1 MYDMVVED
9 PYVLFETWFE
19 EAKRSEP
26 TYPDAMTVTTV
37 AEDGMPSARIL
48 LLKGLDRR
56 GFVFYTNTRSR
67 KGRQLAGNPRC
78 ALCFFWKTL
87 DRQVRV
93 EGTVAPVS
101 EAEADAYF
109 ATRPRG
115 SQIGAWASD
124 QSEPL
129 ESRTLLEGRITDLE
143 KRFGDAPVPR
153 PAHWSG
159 YRVSPTRIE
168 FWREGR
174 YRLHDRIV
182 YTPDGT
188 SGWTAEQLFP

>member
-1 MYDMVVED
+1 MYDMVVDD
-9 PYVLFETWFE
+9 PYTLFESWYE
-19 EAKRSEP
+19 EAKQSEP

-37 AEDGMPSARIL
+37 AENGMPSARIL

-56 GFVFYTNTRSR
+56 GFVFYTNQRSR
-67 KGRQLAGNPRC
+67 KGEQLAGNPNC

-93 EGTVAPVS
+93 EGTVSQVS
-101 EAEADAYF
+101 EAEADAYY

-124 QSEPL
+124 QSQPL
-129 ESRTLLEGRITDLE
+129 ESRAVLEARIADLE
-143 KRFGDAPVPR
+143 KRFGEAPVPR

-159 YRVSPTRIE
+159 YRVSPVRIE
-168 FWREGR
+168 FWREGK

-182 YTPDGT
+182 YVPDG
-188 SGWTAEQLFP
+188 SGGWTTSQLFP

>member
-1 MYDMVVED
+1 MYDMVVDD
-9 PYVLFETWFE
+9 PYTLFDAWFD

-37 AEDGMPSARIL
+37 GADGMPSARIL
-48 LLKGLDRR
+48 LLKGVDRR
-56 GFVFYTNTRSR
+56 GFVFYTNQRSR
-67 KGRQLAGNPRC
+67 KGRQLAANPHC
-78 ALCFFWKTL
+78 ALCFFWKSL

-93 EGTVAPVS
+93 EGTVSPVS

-109 ATRPRG
+109 ASRPRG

-129 ESRTLLEGRITDLE
+129 ESRAFLEARIAELEG
-143 KRFGDAPVPR
+143 RFGDAPVPR

-159 YRVSPTRIE
+159 FRVSPVRIE

-182 YTPDGT
+182 YVLGEDGAWTPT
-188 SGWTAEQLFP
+188 QLFP

>member
-1 MYDMVVED
+1 MYDMVVDD
-9 PYVLFETWFE
+9 PYSLFEAWFA
-19 EAKRSEP
+19 EAKQSEP

-37 AEDGMPSARIL
+37 GENGMPSARIL

-56 GFVFYTNTRSR
+56 GFVFYTHTRSR
-67 KGRQLAGNPRC
+67 KGRQLAGNPHC

-93 EGTVAPVS
+93 EGTVSPVS
-101 EAEADAYF
+101 EGEADAYF

-115 SQIGAWASD
+115 SQIGAWASE
-124 QSEPL
+124 QSEEL
-129 ESRTLLEGRITDLE
+129 ESRAVLEARIADLE

-159 YRVSPTRIE
+159 YRVVPARIE
-168 FWREGR
+168 FWREGK

-182 YTPDGT
+182 YTADGHG
-188 SGWTAEQLFP
+188 GWTTSQLFP